1 MSGRYL
7 SLFFIRGCGLIVS
20 LRKKIAEA
28 IGGALK
34 KCAGK
39 GLPDVDVPFIEVEAT
54 KDTSHGDFATNV
66 AMVLA
71 SKMKMNPRK
80 IAEQITENFDKGE
93 VIEKIEIAGPG
104 FINFFVK
111 ELVWPSL
118 LEAVDQNG
126 VDYGKVDLGRG
137 KKVQVEFVSANPTGP
152 LHIGHARGAVV
163 GDVLARLLRACGYSV
178 SREYYINDAGNQMNN
193 LGKSVYLRLREL
205 LGETLDF
212 PETCYKGDY
221 IKDLAGEILQKEGK
235 AILEKSEEELI
246 PTFTDFAGQAILEG
260 IKEDLRIF
268 GVLFDRYFSEREL
281 YKNDGVMGLL
291 QELESKGFVYRED
304 NTSWF
309 RTTQFGDEKDRVVV
323 RQNGDPTYFAADIA
337 YHKNKFERGFDTVID
352 IWGADHHGYIPRM
365 QACVQALGYPKEALQ
380 IVLVQLVN
388 LLREGKPI
396 AMSTRSGQFDT
407 LRQVVDEVGTD
418 AARYNFLMRR
428 SDSHLDFDLELAKK
442 QSNEN
447 PVYYVQYA
455 HARICSIL
463 RLAKE
468 RDYAIPRYEDVDLSC
483 ISLPEEIA
491 LVKTLSAFPEVVEGA
506 ASTLEPHRLTFYLN
520 DLAGQFHSYY
530 NKNKVLTE
538 DRSQSTARLFLMKS
552 IRMVFAN
559 ALDILG
565 VSAPEKM

>member
-1 MSGRYL
+1 
-7 SLFFIRGCGLIVS
+7 LIGS
-20 LRKKIAEA
+20 LRKNIIQSVDRALRSCAE
-28 IGGALK
+28 
-34 KCAGK
+34 K
-39 GLPDVDVPFIEVEAT
+39 GLLDYDVPFIEVEAA
-54 KDTSHGDFATNV
+54 KDKSHGDYATNV

-71 SKMKMNPRK
+71 SRLRMNPRK
-80 IAEQITENFDKGE
+80 IAELIRENFDTGE
-93 VIEKIEIAGPG
+93 VIDKIEIAGPG
-104 FINFFVK
+104 FINFFVR
-111 ELVWPSL
+111 EGVWPRL
-118 LEAVDQNG
+118 LEAVDKRG
-126 VDYGKVDLGRG
+126 EDYGKIDLGKG

-163 GDVLARLLRACGYSV
+163 GDVIARLLDACGYSV

-205 LGETLDF
+205 LGETVDF

-221 IKDLAGEILQKEGK
+221 IKDLAREILDNQGK
-235 AILEKSEEELI
+235 AVLEKPEEDLVRI
-246 PTFTDFAGQAILEG
+246 FTDYAGQAILEG

-268 GVLFDRYFSEREL
+268 GVSFDRYFSEREL
-281 YKNDGVMGLL
+281 YQNDGVMGLL
-291 QELESKGFVYRED
+291 KKLEEQGFVFREE
-304 NTSWF
+304 NTYWF
-309 RTTQFGDEKDRVVV
+309 KTTQFGDEKDRVVV

-365 QACVQALGYPKEALQ
+365 QACVQALGFEKEALQ
-380 IVLVQLVN
+380 VVLVQLVN
-388 LLREGKPI
+388 LLRDGKPI

-407 LRQVVDEVGTD
+407 LREVVDEVGTD
-418 AARYNFLMRR
+418 AARYNFMMRR

-463 RLAKE
+463 RIAQE
-468 RDYAIPRYEDVDLSC
+468 RGYAIPGYEDVDLAC
-483 ISLPEEIA
+483 ITLPEEID
-491 LVKTLSAFPEVVEGA
+491 LVKTISAFPEVVEGA
-506 ASTLEPHRLTFYLN
+506 AVTLEPHRFTFYLN

-530 NKNKVLTE
+530 NRNKVMTE
-538 DRSQSTARLFLMKS
+538 DRAQSMARLFLVKS
-552 IRMVFAN
+552 VRTVFAN
-559 ALDILG
+559 ALYLLG